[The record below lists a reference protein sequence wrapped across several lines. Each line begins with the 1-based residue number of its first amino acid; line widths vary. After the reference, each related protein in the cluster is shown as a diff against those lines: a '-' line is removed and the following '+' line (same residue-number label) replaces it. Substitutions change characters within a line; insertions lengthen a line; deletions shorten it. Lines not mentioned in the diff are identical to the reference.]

1 MFFFVNLRFFSNFFN
16 FSKLKSNRNY
26 SFRLANKDQLNL
38 ALLNADDK
46 IIELTML
53 NEKGSFTYDKLTYMV
68 ARFDPI
74 EAVDPFD
81 ATMVDY
87 KTVSVYGQVFRKLP
101 GDMTEG
107 TKVSIYDDEGNLVG
121 YAKTDAQGKF
131 AYHQLKP
138 EHTYVLKVDGEDG
151 NYQILTLDE
160 FGNVLSTVVKN
171 KNGEFEYKSLPLDE
185 NSLSEIDATDG
196 GQHFT
201 SKTALDLEP
210 LLVYYRFDSTMINAA
225 SKKALAKYISK
236 LKGKDVV
243 VEVKSY
249 TDNRGSEKYNLEL
262 SKKRTASVV
271 SILTKNGIKSE
282 KIKTSRFGES
292 NPVIDCS
299 VKKCNNDD
307 HAKNRRS
314 SLKVKVI
321 N

>member
-1 MFFFVNLRFFSNFFN
+1 
-16 FSKLKSNRNY
+16 
-26 SFRLANKDQLNL
+26 
-38 ALLNADDK
+38 
-46 IIELTML
+46 
-53 NEKGSFTYDKLTYMV
+53 
-68 ARFDPI
+68 
-74 EAVDPFD
+74 
-81 ATMVDY
+81 
-87 KTVSVYGQVFRKLP
+87 
-101 GDMTEG
+101 
-107 TKVSIYDDEGNLVG
+107 
-121 YAKTDAQGKF
+121 
-131 AYHQLKP
+131 
-138 EHTYVLKVDGEDG
+138 
-151 NYQILTLDE
+151 
-160 FGNVLSTVVKN
+160 VVKN

-282 KIKTSRFGES
+282 KIKTSSFGES